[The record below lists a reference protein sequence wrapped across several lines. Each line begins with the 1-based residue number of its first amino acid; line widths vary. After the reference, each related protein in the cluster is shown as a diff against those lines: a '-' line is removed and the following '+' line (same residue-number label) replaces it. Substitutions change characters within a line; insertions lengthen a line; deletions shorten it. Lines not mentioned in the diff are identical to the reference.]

1 MVYLV
6 FLLFTLMNNLP
17 LKQQKTKTLTIK
29 ENGRSSDWV
38 TPNFIMGCNAG
49 CSNSYCYTRRFGR
62 KFIYVNTN
70 IDEILN
76 KILIHS
82 QSLPLKTPN
91 QTDNKYWTYDIGCDV
106 DISYHWKDYDWVK
119 VFKFF
124 TDTPNIKATFAT
136 KFVNYQ
142 LLPYGNEK
150 LRIRFSL
157 MPQNISD
164 IVEVNTSKIYL
175 RIKAI
180 NKFIEAGWNV
190 HINFSPVIYYDN
202 WLNDYKQLFELI
214 DKEVIYKD
222 KVKCEVIFLTHN
234 EYLHHQNLQKGFI
247 ASEGLLWQ
255 PDIQEIKT
263 SQYGGNNLRYQWQ
276 FKNELIE
283 QFKQIHN
290 DIIPWCNI
298 RYIF

>member
-1 MVYLV
+1 
-6 FLLFTLMNNLP
+6 
-17 LKQQKTKTLTIK
+17 
-29 ENGRSSDWV
+29 
-38 TPNFIMGCNAG
+38 
-49 CSNSYCYTRRFGR
+49 
-62 KFIYVNTN
+62 
-70 IDEILN
+70 
-76 KILIHS
+76 
-82 QSLPLKTPN
+82 
-91 QTDNKYWTYDIGCDV
+91 
-106 DISYHWKDYDWVK
+106 
-119 VFKFF
+119 
-124 TDTPNIKATFAT
+124 
-136 KFVNYQ
+136 
-142 LLPYGNEK
+142 
-150 LRIRFSL
+150 